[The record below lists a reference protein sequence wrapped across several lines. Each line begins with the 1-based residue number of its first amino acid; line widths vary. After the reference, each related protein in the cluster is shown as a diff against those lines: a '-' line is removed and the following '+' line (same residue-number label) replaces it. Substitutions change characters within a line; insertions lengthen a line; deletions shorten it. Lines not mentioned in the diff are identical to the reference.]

1 MKKESKTSEE
11 GVTVYGLVFYFLSLF
26 IVFGCLHDIM
36 NKL

>member
-1 MKKESKTSEE
+1 MKKKEE